1 MLSQRTLSK
10 IFSFFNIL
18 ILILALIFSGYLG
31 VVYFSDE
38 FQLGSVAIEGGYLG
52 IFVFTTLL
60 ELSIQFIGPDVLLAA
75 GMLAKLNL
83 FYIIIMLT
91 LGSWLGGLVGYY
103 MGLTS
108 GDLLVSIFISKKRF
122 RKGLDVFKKY
132 GNIGMAILAL
142 TPLPYFPIIAG
153 IFKMKF
159 KNFLI
164 YALLA
169 RTLRWIGLAYIIN
182 LIV

>member
-1 MLSQRTLSK
+1 MLNQNQLSK
-10 IFSFFNIL
+10 LFSFFNIS

-31 VVYFSDE
+31 VAYFSAE
-38 FQLGSVAIEGGYLG
+38 SQLGDVAIEGGYLG

-75 GMLAKLNL
+75 GIIANLNL
-83 FYIIIMLT
+83 YYITIMLI
-91 LGSWLGGLVGYY
+91 LGSWLGGFVGYY

-108 GDLLVSIFISKKRF
+108 GDFLASMFTSKKRF
-122 RKGLDVFKKY
+122 RRGLDVFEKY

-182 LIV
+182 LII

>member
-1 MLSQRTLSK
+1 M
-10 IFSFFNIL
+10 
-18 ILILALIFSGYLG
+18 
-31 VVYFSDE
+31 
-38 FQLGSVAIEGGYLG
+38 GSVAIEGGYIG
-52 IFVFTTLL
+52 ILIFTALL

-83 FYIIIMLT
+83 VYIIVMIT
-91 LGSWLGGLVGYY
+91 LGSWIGGLFGYY

-108 GDLLVSIFISKKRF
+108 GELIASVFTSKKRF
-122 RKGLDVFKKY
+122 KKGVEVFEKY
-132 GNIGMAILAL
+132 GNVGMTILAL

-169 RTLRWIGLAYIIN
+169 RTLRWIGLAYIIS
-182 LIV
+182 LIL